1 MNEITDKPADRF
13 HKPLSE
19 MTGEER
25 RDFEVKTDTSFKD
38 IKAQSWTEFAPEPL
52 HMNEAKARGLKFTV
66 GKRYPVLERKEGNDF
81 SDRMSEMFPGSYA
94 SHYSFK
100 TVNDNE
106 KEVWVDEKY
115 FIPANI
121 HLTHG
126 DLFNQ
131 KVYDDGL
138 KPIPED
144 EIDFDVDIRK
154 LATEKKVPALE
165 IEDDEEPQ
173 TLSGLKECDY
183 DGGAYYEPKST
194 GYSYRNSWAN
204 HNKCKGLFRNHS
216 DINEG
221 MVKDHGNDLM
231 NDATKCMAAID
242 KVFGNNKVADP
253 DDIIG
258 AIQNHV
264 PHLLLVWE
272 DQLLSVN
279 GAKTKIS
286 YSDVQAAYSGLKGLV
301 SAKVA
306 VKTVGKL
313 VATQLRKL
321 F

>member
-1 MNEITDKPADRF
+1 
-13 HKPLSE
+13 

-25 RDFEVKTDTSFKD
+25 RDFETKTDTGFKD
-38 IKAQSWTEFAPEPL
+38 VAAIGWTEYAPEPL
-52 HMNEAKARGLKFTV
+52 HMNEAKARHLKFTV

-81 SDRMSEMFPGSYA
+81 SDRMSENFPGSYN
-94 SHYSFK
+94 SHYTFK

-115 FIPANI
+115 FIPA
-121 HLTHG
+121 T
-126 DLFNQ
+126 
-131 KVYDDGL
+131 VYLAHEKTCGWNTVHDDGL
-138 KPIPED
+138 IPED
-144 EIDFDVDIRK
+144 GIEESVDIRK

-165 IEDDEEPQ
+165 IENDEELQ
-173 TLSGLKECDY
+173 TLSGLKECEY
-183 DGGAYYEPKST
+183 DGAAYHLPRST
-194 GYSYRNSWAN
+194 GWTYRNAWAS
-204 HNKCKGLFRNHS
+204 HNKCRGLFNTCS
-216 DINEG
+216 SISEG
-221 MVKDHGNDLM
+221 VVTDHGNELM
-231 NDATKCMAAID
+231 NNADKCMAAIE

-258 AIQNHV
+258 AIANHV
-264 PHLLLVWE
+264 PHLLLVWD

-286 YSDVQAAYSGLKGLV
+286 YTEVQAAYSGLKGLV
-301 SAKVA
+301 SAKIA